1 MRELCGINASA
12 GYGMGPIF
20 LYNRNE
26 ITITR
31 KRDIIVEVEKEKLEK
46 ALLVSTQQVK
56 ELHSHTSQELGEE
69 AAIFEAHILML
80 EDPDLKDSIVSKIE
94 DGNNVEWAVDET
106 AKEYIV
112 LFQNMDS
119 DYFKERALDIQD
131 ISKRVINNLLGVH
144 TSDLSKLEKKVILV
158 TDELTPS
165 DTVSM
170 DKDNIIGIVTETGG
184 KTSHTAIL
192 ARTLGI
198 PAVTGVEKVTSL
210 VSSNQQMIIDGEN
223 GKLIV
228 NATDEQINE
237 YTKLEDKY
245 QAQLE
250 SLKHFVGHQTETL
263 DGYKCKLYCNIGSF
277 EDAQE
282 VLKQD
287 GEGVGLFRTE
297 FLFMSKE
304 YPPSEEEQYQ
314 VYAKVGQ
321 FLKDKEV
328 IIRTLD
334 VGGDKGIDYIQVGEE
349 LNPFLGNR
357 AIRYC
362 LKEEKILVTQL
373 KAILRAAKG
382 TGIKVMFPMIT
393 AYEEIIAAKALLE
406 RAKHELDQEEKSYN
420 QEIAV
425 GIMIETPAAVLNS
438 DHLAKE
444 VDFFSIGSND
454 LIQYTCAV
462 DRMNVKVSNLYS
474 PYNPAILK
482 SIQIVVDNAHREG
495 IDVGICGEV
504 AADELLLPLWISLGI
519 DELSVTPKD
528 VLRIRKN
535 VSLLKQ
541 DTSLIQQVLENR
553 TMDEM
558 VEFLMN
564 KT

>member
-1 MRELCGINASA
+1 MRELCGINAST
-12 GYGMGPIF
+12 GYGIGPIYV
-20 LYNRNE
+20 YNRSE
-26 ITITR
+26 LTITR
-31 KRDIIVEVEKEKLEK
+31 ESDINVEVEKKKLEK
-46 ALLVSTQQVK
+46 ALLISIEQVK
-56 ELHSHTSQELGEE
+56 ELHNHASQHLGEE
-69 AAIFEAHILML
+69 AAIFEAHMLMI
-80 EDPDLKDSIVSKIE
+80 EDPDLKESIVTKIE

-131 ISKRVINNLLGVH
+131 ISKRLINNLLGVH
-144 TSDLSKLEKKVILV
+144 TSDLSNLEKRVILV

-165 DTVSM
+165 DTVTM
-170 DKDNIIGIVTETGG
+170 DKDKIIGIVTETGG

-198 PAVTGVEKVTSL
+198 PAVTGVENVTST
-210 VSSNQQMIIDGEN
+210 VNNGQQMIIDGED
-223 GKLIV
+223 GKLIIEA
-228 NATDEQINE
+228 NEEQII
-237 YTKLEDKY
+237 KY
-245 QAQLE
+245 KTLIENHQAQLE
-250 SLKHFVGHQTETL
+250 SLKSFVGRKTETL
-263 DGYKCKLYCNIGSF
+263 DGYRCKLYCNIGSF

-282 VLKQD
+282 VLNQD

-297 FLFMSKE
+297 FLFMSKA
-304 YPPSEEEQYQ
+304 YPPSEEEQYEI
-314 VYAKVGQ
+314 YAKVGQ
-321 FLKDKEV
+321 LLKDKDV

-393 AYEEIIAAKALLE
+393 AYEEIIAAKTLLN
-406 RAKHELDQEEKSYN
+406 RAKYELDQESKSYN
-420 QEIAV
+420 SEIAI

-482 SIQIVVDNAHREG
+482 SIQMVVNNAHREG
-495 IDVGICGEV
+495 IEVGICGEV
-504 AADELLLPLWISLGI
+504 AADELLLPLWMSLGI
-519 DELSVTPKD
+519 DELSVTPRD
-528 VLRIRKN
+528 VLRIRKDI
-535 VSLLKQ
+535 SMLRQ
-541 DTSLIQQVLENR
+541 DTSLIQQALNNR

-558 VEFLMN
+558 VQFL
-564 KT
+564 KDRT